1 MQLNKTMGNNMG
13 NYCSEICNSDHDVFE
28 LNMKKERIK
37 YDKEIDSFN
46 NERLKEIDE
55 SIKYKE
61 KKKNSFL

>member
-1 MQLNKTMGNNMG
+1 MELNKIMGNNMG

-28 LNMKKERIK
+28 LNMKRNRIK

-55 SIKYKE
+55 SINIE

>member
-13 NYCSEICNSDHDVFE
+13 NYCSEICNSDHDVFD
-28 LNMKKERIK
+28 LNIKKERIK

-55 SIKYKE
+55 SINME

>member
-1 MQLNKTMGNNMG
+1 MQLNKIMGNNMG
-13 NYCSEICNSDHDVFE
+13 NYCSKICNSDHDVFE
-28 LNMKKERIK
+28 LNMKRNRIK

-55 SIKYKE
+55 SINME

>member
-1 MQLNKTMGNNMG
+1 MQLNKIMGNNMG

-28 LNMKKERIK
+28 LNMKRNRIK

-55 SIKYKE
+55 SINME

>member
-1 MQLNKTMGNNMG
+1 VELNKIMGNNMG

-28 LNMKKERIK
+28 LNMKRNRIK

-55 SIKYKE
+55 SINIE
-61 KKKNSFL
+61 KKKKSFL

>member
-1 MQLNKTMGNNMG
+1 MG

-28 LNMKKERIK
+28 LNMKRNRIK

-55 SIKYKE
+55 SINME